1 MWKYI
6 NSNELYHAWPKGYKR
21 GPDGTPLGYVSKD
34 SQYNDKERGTV
45 GKISDNIN
53 TFKPKSTNYKVNNSG
68 YKVNISNKKE
78 KPPYEVVPINKN
90 EVVPINK
97 NEVVPINKNEVV
109 PINKNKEEP
118 EIEKINPTLD
128 NIFDSTNENTTKKG
142 KEKVDNMFKNEKV
155 DFDFTTEKGKKR
167 VNDLINKIRKE
178 NAEKE
183 QLAKEKAAKEKDE
196 SWDLSDEE
204 INEIIKEEVA
214 KEKAEKERLAKE
226 KAAKEKAEK
235 ERLAKEKAAKEK
247 AEKERL
253 AKEKAEKE
261 QLAKEKA
268 AKEKAEKEKASKEKA
283 EKEKVSKEKTEK
295 EKTVKEKITPDKI
308 KELENKDLADK
319 YESEAKKRDLGLE
332 MQSIKNNQEQQKLDA
347 ATADEKRKAK
357 DFEDRKAREAYL
369 DELNR
374 YSNASN
380 NFGTAGSRLG
390 SAGDTVSKIRVQ
402 EKEKL
407 DLSQF
412 SSEELK
418 RRIERNR
425 LEQEYNDRFAPETRV
440 SKGKRLVT
448 NILYGSSA
456 LSNFAG
462 SIASIMGAIKSF
474 KTLSDYKNK

>member
-6 NSNELYHAWPKGYKR
+6 NSNELYHAWPKGYKK

-34 SQYNDKERGTV
+34 SRYNDKERGIA
-45 GKISDNIN
+45 GKISGNIN
-53 TFKPKSTNYKVNNSG
+53 TFKPKSTNYKVNTSG
-68 YKVNISNKKE
+68 YKVNISDKKE

-97 NEVVPINKNEVV
+97 N
-109 PINKNKEEP
+109 KEEP
-118 EIEKINPTLD
+118 KIEKFNPTLD
-128 NIFDSTNENTTKKG
+128 DIFDSTNENTTKKG

-155 DFDFTTEKGKKR
+155 DFDFTTEKGKKK

-178 NAEKE
+178 N
-183 QLAKEKAAKEKDE
+183 
-196 SWDLSDEE
+196 
-204 INEIIKEEVA
+204 
-214 KEKAEKERLAKE
+214 AEKERLAKE

-235 ERLAKEKAAKEK
+235 ERLAKEKEAKEKAEKERLAKEKEAKEK

-261 QLAKEKA
+261 KT
-268 AKEKAEKEKASKEKA
+268 AE
-283 EKEKVSKEKTEK
+283 
-295 EKTVKEKITPDKI
+295 EKITPDKI
-308 KELENKDLADK
+308 KESEN
-319 YESEAKKRDLGLE
+319 KKRDLGLE
-332 MQSIKNNQEQQKLDA
+332 MQSIKNKQEQQKLDA
-347 ATADEKRKAK
+347 ATADEKRKDK
-357 DFEDRKAREAYL
+357 DFKDRKAREAYL

-380 NFGTAGSRLG
+380 NFGIAGSRLG

-474 KTLSDYKNK
+474 KTLSDYKK

>member
-6 NSNELYHAWPKGYKR
+6 NSNELYHAWPKGYKK

-34 SQYNDKERGTV
+34 SQYNDKKIGTV
-45 GKISDNIN
+45 GKISGNIN
-53 TFKPKSTNYKVNNSG
+53 TFKPVSINYKVNTSD

-78 KPPYEVVPINKN
+78 KLP
-90 EVVPINK
+90 
-97 NEVVPINKNEVV
+97 
-109 PINKNKEEP
+109 EEL
-118 EIEKINPTLD
+118 EIEKFNP
-128 NIFDSTNENTTKKG
+128 INENTTKKG
-142 KEKVDNMFKNEKV
+142 KEKVDNMFKNVKV
-155 DFDFTTEKGKKR
+155 DFDST
-167 VNDLINKIRKE
+167 DKILDDK
-178 NAEKE
+178 
-183 QLAKEKAAKEKDE
+183 
-196 SWDLSDEE
+196 E
-204 INEIIKEEVA
+204 INEIIKEFEKEQA
-214 KEKAEKERLAKE
+214 SKEKAEKKRLAKE
-226 KAAKEKAEK
+226 QE
-235 ERLAKEKAAKEK
+235 AKEK

-261 QLAKEKA
+261 
-268 AKEKAEKEKASKEKA
+268 
-283 EKEKVSKEKTEK
+283 
-295 EKTVKEKITPDKI
+295 
-308 KELENKDLADK
+308 
-319 YESEAKKRDLGLE
+319 KRDLGLE
-332 MQSIKNNQEQQKLDA
+332 MQSIKNKQEQQKLDA

-440 SKGKRLVT
+440 SKGKRIVT
-448 NILYGSSA
+448 NILYGTSA
-456 LSNFAG
+456 LSNLAG
-462 SIASIMGAIKSF
+462 SVASIIGAIKSF
-474 KTLSDYKNK
+474 KNLSNYKK

>member
-6 NSNELYHAWPKGYKR
+6 NSDELYHAWPKGYKR

-34 SQYNDKERGTV
+34 SQYNDKKIGTV
-45 GKISDNIN
+45 GKISGNIN
-53 TFKPKSTNYKVNNSG
+53 TFKPVSINYKVNTSD

-78 KPPYEVVPINKN
+78 KLP
-90 EVVPINK
+90 
-97 NEVVPINKNEVV
+97 
-109 PINKNKEEP
+109 EEL
-118 EIEKINPTLD
+118 EIEKFNP
-128 NIFDSTNENTTKKG
+128 INENTTKKG

-183 QLAKEKAAKEKDE
+183 RLAKEKE
-196 SWDLSDEE
+196 
-204 INEIIKEEVA
+204 A
-214 KEKAEKERLAKE
+214 KEKAE
-226 KAAKEKAEK
+226 
-235 ERLAKEKAAKEK
+235 
-247 AEKERL
+247 
-253 AKEKAEKE
+253 
-261 QLAKEKA
+261 KEKA
-268 AKEKAEKEKASKEKA
+268 AKEKAEKEKAA
-283 EKEKVSKEKTEK
+283 
-295 EKTVKEKITPDKI
+295 KEKITPDKI
-308 KELENKDLADK
+308 KELEDKDLADK

-357 DFEDRKAREAYL
+357 DFKDRKAREAYL

-374 YSNASN
+374 YANASN
-380 NFGTAGSRLG
+380 NFGIAGSRLG

-474 KTLSDYKNK
+474 KTLSNYKNK

>member
-6 NSNELYHAWPKGYKR
+6 NSNELYHAWPKGYKK

-34 SQYNDKERGTV
+34 SQYNDKKRGTF
-45 GKISDNIN
+45 GEISGSIN
-53 TFKPKSTNYKVNNSG
+53 TFKPVSIKYKVNTSD
-68 YKVNISNKKE
+68 YKVNTSNKKE
-78 KPPYEVVPINKN
+78 KSPYK
-90 EVVPINK
+90 
-97 NEVVPINKNEVV
+97 VV

-118 EIEKINPTLD
+118 EIEKFNP
-128 NIFDSTNENTTKKG
+128 INENTTKKG
-142 KEKVDNMFKNEKV
+142 KEKVVNMFKNEKV
-155 DFDFTTEKGKKR
+155 DFDFNAAILNDKELDEIIKGFEKEQAS
-167 VNDLINKIRKE
+167 KE
-178 NAEKE
+178 KAEKK
-183 QLAKEKAAKEKDE
+183 QLAKEQE
-196 SWDLSDEE
+196 
-204 INEIIKEEVA
+204 A
-214 KEKAEKERLAKE
+214 KEKAEKE
-226 KAAKEKAEK
+226 
-235 ERLAKEKAAKEK
+235 AKEK

-261 QLAKEKA
+261 
-268 AKEKAEKEKASKEKA
+268 AKEKAEKERLAKEKA
-283 EKEKVSKEKTEK
+283 EKEAKEKAEEERLAKEKAEK
-295 EKTVKEKITPDKI
+295 E
-308 KELENKDLADK
+308 
-319 YESEAKKRDLGLE
+319 KRDLGLE
-332 MQSIKNNQEQQKLDA
+332 MQSIKNKQEQQKLDA

-440 SKGKRLVT
+440 SKGKRIVT
-448 NILYGSSA
+448 NILYGTSA
-456 LSNFAG
+456 LSNLAG
-462 SIASIMGAIKSF
+462 SVASIIGAIKSF
-474 KTLSDYKNK
+474 KNLSNYKK

>member
-97 NEVVPINKNEVV
+97 N
-109 PINKNKEEP
+109 KEEP

-128 NIFDSTNENTTKKG
+128 DIFDSTNENTTKKG

-155 DFDFTTEKGKKR
+155 DF
-167 VNDLINKIRKE
+167 I
-178 NAEKE
+178 
-183 QLAKEKAAKEKDE
+183 DE
-196 SWDLSDEE
+196 LLSDEE
-204 INEIIKEEVA
+204 INEILKEVEKEKA
-214 KEKAEKERLAKE
+214 DEEKAEKERLAKE

-247 AEKERL
+247 AEKEKA
-253 AKEKAEKE
+253 AKEKAE
-261 QLAKEKA
+261 KEKA
-268 AKEKAEKEKASKEKA
+268 AKEKAEKERLAKEKEAKEKAEKERLAKEKADKEKA
-283 EKEKVSKEKTEK
+283 EKEKEAKEKAE
-295 EKTVKEKITPDKI
+295 

-332 MQSIKNNQEQQKLDA
+332 MQSIKNKQEQQKLDA

-474 KTLSDYKNK
+474 KTLSNYKNK

>member
-6 NSNELYHAWPKGYKR
+6 NSNELYHAWPKGYKK

-34 SQYNDKERGTV
+34 SQYNDKKRGTV
-45 GKISDNIN
+45 GKISGNIN
-53 TFKPKSTNYKVNNSG
+53 TFKPVSINYKINTSD
-68 YKVNISNKKE
+68 YKVNISGKKE

-90 EVVPINK
+90 ELVPINK
-97 NEVVPINKNEVV
+97 NELV

-118 EIEKINPTLD
+118 EIEKFNPTLD
-128 NIFDSTNENTTKKG
+128 DIFNSTNENTTKKG
-142 KEKVDNMFKNEKV
+142 KEKVDDMFKNEKV

-183 QLAKEKAAKEKDE
+183 RLAKEKE
-196 SWDLSDEE
+196 
-204 INEIIKEEVA
+204 A

-226 KAAKEKAEK
+226 KEA
-235 ERLAKEKAAKEK
+235 
-247 AEKERL
+247 
-253 AKEKAEKE
+253 
-261 QLAKEKA
+261 
-268 AKEKAEKEKASKEKA
+268 KEKA
-283 EKEKVSKEKTEK
+283 EKEKVSKENTEK
-295 EKTVKEKITPDKI
+295 EKIVEEKTTPDKI
-308 KELENKDLADK
+308 KESEN
-319 YESEAKKRDLGLE
+319 KKRDLGLE
-332 MQSIKNNQEQQKLDA
+332 MQSIKNKQEQQKLDA
-347 ATADEKRKAK
+347 ATEDEKRKAK

-440 SKGKRLVT
+440 SKGKRIVT
-448 NILYGSSA
+448 NILYGTSA
-456 LSNFAG
+456 LSNLAG
-462 SIASIMGAIKSF
+462 SVASIIGAIKSF
-474 KTLSDYKNK
+474 KNLADFKK

>member
-34 SQYNDKERGTV
+34 SQYNDKKRGTV
-45 GKISDNIN
+45 GKISGNIN
-53 TFKPKSTNYKVNNSG
+53 TFKPGSTNYKVNTSG
-68 YKVNISNKKE
+68 YKVNISDKKE

-97 NEVVPINKNEVV
+97 NK
-109 PINKNKEEP
+109 KEP

-128 NIFDSTNENTTKKG
+128 DIFDPTNENTTKKG

-155 DFDFTTEKGKKR
+155 DFDFTTEKGKKK

-178 NAEKE
+178 NDEKE
-183 QLAKEKAAKEKDE
+183 RLAKEKEAKEKDE

-204 INEIIKEEVA
+204 INEIMKELEKEKAAEEKAEKERLAKEKKA

-226 KAAKEKAEK
+226 KEAKEKAE
-235 ERLAKEKAAKEK
+235 
-247 AEKERL
+247 
-253 AKEKAEKE
+253 
-261 QLAKEKA
+261 KEKA
-268 AKEKAEKEKASKEKA
+268 AKEKAEKEKTA
-283 EKEKVSKEKTEK
+283 
-295 EKTVKEKITPDKI
+295 KEKITPDKI

-380 NFGTAGSRLG
+380 NFGIAGSRLG
-390 SAGDTVSKIRVQ
+390 SAGDTVNKIRVQ

-474 KTLSDYKNK
+474 KTLSDYKKK

>member
-34 SQYNDKERGTV
+34 SRYNDKERGIA
-45 GKISDNIN
+45 GKISGNIN
-53 TFKPKSTNYKVNNSG
+53 TFKPESTNYKVNTSG
-68 YKVNISNKKE
+68 YKVNISDKKE

-90 EVVPINK
+90 EVI
-97 NEVVPINKNEVV
+97 

-128 NIFDSTNENTTKKG
+128 DIFDPTNENTTKKG

-155 DFDFTTEKGKKR
+155 DFDFTTEKGKKK

-178 NAEKE
+178 N
-183 QLAKEKAAKEKDE
+183 
-196 SWDLSDEE
+196 
-204 INEIIKEEVA
+204 
-214 KEKAEKERLAKE
+214 AEKERLAKE

-235 ERLAKEKAAKEK
+235 EKAAKEK
-247 AEKERL
+247 AE
-253 AKEKAEKE
+253 
-261 QLAKEKA
+261 KEKA
-268 AKEKAEKEKASKEKA
+268 AKEKAEKEKAAKEKA
-283 EKEKVSKEKTEK
+283 EKEKAAKEKAEK
-295 EKTVKEKITPDKI
+295 EKTAKEKITPDKI
-308 KELENKDLADK
+308 KELEDKDLADK

-332 MQSIKNNQEQQKLDA
+332 MQSIKNKQEQQKLDA
-347 ATADEKRKAK
+347 ATEDEKRKAK

-412 SSEELK
+412 SSEELR

-474 KTLSDYKNK
+474 KTLSDYKK

>member
-53 TFKPKSTNYKVNNSG
+53 TFKPESTNYKVNNSG

-97 NEVVPINKNEVV
+97 N
-109 PINKNKEEP
+109 KEEP

-128 NIFDSTNENTTKKG
+128 DIFDPTNENTTKKG

-155 DFDFTTEKGKKR
+155 DFDFTTEKGKKK

-183 QLAKEKAAKEKDE
+183 RLAKEEAAKEKDE

-204 INEIIKEEVA
+204 INEILKEVEKEKA
-214 KEKAEKERLAKE
+214 DEEKAEKERLAKE

-235 ERLAKEKAAKEK
+235 ERLAKEKEAKEK
-247 AEKERL
+247 AEK
-253 AKEKAEKE
+253 K
-261 QLAKEKA
+261 
-268 AKEKAEKEKASKEKA
+268 
-283 EKEKVSKEKTEK
+283 
-295 EKTVKEKITPDKI
+295 
-308 KELENKDLADK
+308 LENKDLADK

-332 MQSIKNNQEQQKLDA
+332 MQSIKNKQEQQKLDA

-357 DFEDRKAREAYL
+357 DFKDRKAREAYL

-380 NFGTAGSRLG
+380 NFGIAGSRLG

>member
-97 NEVVPINKNEVV
+97 N
-109 PINKNKEEP
+109 KEEP

-128 NIFDSTNENTTKKG
+128 DIFDSTNENTTKKG

-183 QLAKEKAAKEKDE
+183 
-196 SWDLSDEE
+196 
-204 INEIIKEEVA
+204 
-214 KEKAEKERLAKE
+214 RLAKE

-247 AEKERL
+247 AEKE
-253 AKEKAEKE
+253 
-261 QLAKEKA
+261 KA
-268 AKEKAEKEKASKEKA
+268 AKEKAEKEKAA
-283 EKEKVSKEKTEK
+283 
-295 EKTVKEKITPDKI
+295 KEKITPDKI

-357 DFEDRKAREAYL
+357 DFKDRKAREAYL

-474 KTLSDYKNK
+474 KTLSDYKNKK

>member
-34 SQYNDKERGTV
+34 SRYNDKERGTV

-53 TFKPKSTNYKVNNSG
+53 TFKPGSTNYKANTSG
-68 YKVNISNKKE
+68 YKVNISDKKE
-78 KPPYEVVPINKN
+78 KLPYEVVPINKN
-90 EVVPINK
+90 K
-97 NEVVPINKNEVV
+97 VV
-109 PINKNKEEP
+109 PINKNKEKP

-128 NIFDSTNENTTKKG
+128 DIFDPTNENTTKKG

-183 QLAKEKAAKEKDE
+183 
-196 SWDLSDEE
+196 
-204 INEIIKEEVA
+204 
-214 KEKAEKERLAKE
+214 R
-226 KAAKEKAEK
+226 
-235 ERLAKEKAAKEK
+235 
-247 AEKERL
+247 
-253 AKEKAEKE
+253 
-261 QLAKEKA
+261 LAKEKA
-268 AKEKAEKEKASKEKA
+268 AKEKAEKEKAAKEKA
-283 EKEKVSKEKTEK
+283 EKEKAA
-295 EKTVKEKITPDKI
+295 KEKITPDKI
-308 KELENKDLADK
+308 KELEDKDLANK

-332 MQSIKNNQEQQKLDA
+332 MQSIKNKQEQQKLDA
-347 ATADEKRKAK
+347 ATADEKRKAE
-357 DFEDRKAREAYL
+357 DFKDRKAREAYL

-390 SAGDTVSKIRVQ
+390 SAGDTVNKIRVQ

-474 KTLSDYKNK
+474 KTLSNYKNK

>member
-6 NSNELYHAWPKGYKR
+6 KTNELYHAWPKGYKR
-21 GPDGTPLGYVSKD
+21 GPDGTPLGDVSKD

-45 GKISDNIN
+45 GKISGNIN
-53 TFKPKSTNYKVNNSG
+53 TFKPKSTNYKVNTSG
-68 YKVNISNKKE
+68 YKVNISDKKE

-97 NEVVPINKNEVV
+97 NEI
-109 PINKNKEEP
+109 ISIGKNKAES

-183 QLAKEKAAKEKDE
+183 
-196 SWDLSDEE
+196 
-204 INEIIKEEVA
+204 
-214 KEKAEKERLAKE
+214 RLAKE
-226 KAAKEKAEK
+226 KE
-235 ERLAKEKAAKEK
+235 
-247 AEKERL
+247 
-253 AKEKAEKE
+253 
-261 QLAKEKA
+261 
-268 AKEKAEKEKASKEKA
+268 AKEKAEKEKAA
-283 EKEKVSKEKTEK
+283 
-295 EKTVKEKITPDKI
+295 KEKITPDKI

-357 DFEDRKAREAYL
+357 DFKDRKAREAYL

-380 NFGTAGSRLG
+380 NFGIAGSRLG

>member
-45 GKISDNIN
+45 GKISGNIN
-53 TFKPKSTNYKVNNSG
+53 TFKPGSTNYKVNTSG
-68 YKVNISNKKE
+68 YKVNISDKKE

-97 NEVVPINKNEVV
+97 NEI
-109 PINKNKEEP
+109 ISIGKNKEEP
-118 EIEKINPTLD
+118 EIEKFNPTLD
-128 NIFDSTNENTTKKG
+128 DIFDSTNENTTKKG

-155 DFDFTTEKGKKR
+155 DFDFTTEKGKKK

-178 NAEKE
+178 N
-183 QLAKEKAAKEKDE
+183 
-196 SWDLSDEE
+196 
-204 INEIIKEEVA
+204 
-214 KEKAEKERLAKE
+214 AEKERLAKE

-235 ERLAKEKAAKEK
+235 EKA
-247 AEKERL
+247 
-253 AKEKAEKE
+253 
-261 QLAKEKA
+261 AKEKA
-268 AKEKAEKEKASKEKA
+268 AKEKAEKEKAAKEKA
-283 EKEKVSKEKTEK
+283 A
-295 EKTVKEKITPDKI
+295 KEKITPDKI

-319 YESEAKKRDLGLE
+319 YESEAKKRDFGLE
-332 MQSIKNNQEQQKLDA
+332 MQSIKNKQEQQKLDA

-380 NFGTAGSRLG
+380 NFGIAGSRLG

-474 KTLSDYKNK
+474 KTLSNYKNKK

>member
-6 NSNELYHAWPKGYKR
+6 NSNELYHAWPKGYKK

-34 SQYNDKERGTV
+34 SRYNDKERGIA
-45 GKISDNIN
+45 GKISGNIN
-53 TFKPKSTNYKVNNSG
+53 TFKPKSTNYKVNTSG
-68 YKVNISNKKE
+68 YKVNISDKKE
-78 KPPYEVVPINKN
+78 KPPYEVVS
-90 EVVPINK
+90 
-97 NEVVPINKNEVV
+97 INKNEVV

-118 EIEKINPTLD
+118 EIEKFNPTLD
-128 NIFDSTNENTTKKG
+128 DIFDTTNENITKKG

-155 DFDFTTEKGKKR
+155 DFDFTTEKGKKK

-183 QLAKEKAAKEKDE
+183 RLAKEKA
-196 SWDLSDEE
+196 
-204 INEIIKEEVA
+204 A

-226 KAAKEKAEK
+226 KAEKEKTAKEKAEKEKTANEKITPDKIKELENWDLTDEEINEITEEFKKEEAAKEKAEK

-253 AKEKAEKE
+253 AKEKE
-261 QLAKEKA
+261 
-268 AKEKAEKEKASKEKA
+268 AKEKAEKERLAKEKEAKEKA
-283 EKEKVSKEKTEK
+283 EKERLAKEKETK
-295 EKTVKEKITPDKI
+295 ES
-308 KELENKDLADK
+308 ENKDLANK
-319 YESEAKKRDLGLE
+319 YESETKKRDLGLE
-332 MQSIKNNQEQQKLDA
+332 MQSIKNKQEQQKLDA
-347 ATADEKRKAK
+347 ATADEKRKDK
-357 DFEDRKAREAYL
+357 DFKDRKAREAYL

-380 NFGTAGSRLG
+380 NFGIAGSRLG

-474 KTLSDYKNK
+474 KTLSDYKK

>member
-34 SQYNDKERGTV
+34 SQYNDKKRGTV
-45 GKISDNIN
+45 GKISGNIN
-53 TFKPKSTNYKVNNSG
+53 TFKPGSTNYKVNTSG
-68 YKVNISNKKE
+68 YKVNISDKKE

-97 NEVVPINKNEVV
+97 NK
-109 PINKNKEEP
+109 KEP

-128 NIFDSTNENTTKKG
+128 DIFDPTNENTTKKG

-155 DFDFTTEKGKKR
+155 DFDFTTEKGKKK

-178 NAEKE
+178 NDEKE
-183 QLAKEKAAKEKDE
+183 RLAKEKEAKEKDE

-204 INEIIKEEVA
+204 INEIMKELEKEKAAEEKAEKERLAKEKKA

-226 KAAKEKAEK
+226 KEAKEKAEK
-235 ERLAKEKAAKEK
+235 ERLAKEKEAKEK
-247 AEKERL
+247 AE
-253 AKEKAEKE
+253 
-261 QLAKEKA
+261 KEKA
-268 AKEKAEKEKASKEKA
+268 AKEKAEKEKTA
-283 EKEKVSKEKTEK
+283 
-295 EKTVKEKITPDKI
+295 KEKITPDKI

-380 NFGTAGSRLG
+380 NFGIAGSRLG
-390 SAGDTVSKIRVQ
+390 SAGDTVNKIRVQ

-474 KTLSDYKNK
+474 KTLSDYKKK

>member
-34 SQYNDKERGTV
+34 SQYNDKKRGTV
-45 GKISDNIN
+45 GKISGNIN
-53 TFKPKSTNYKVNNSG
+53 TFKPGSTNYKVNTSG
-68 YKVNISNKKE
+68 YKVNISDKKE

-97 NEVVPINKNEVV
+97 N
-109 PINKNKEEP
+109 KEGP
-118 EIEKINPTLD
+118 EIEKFNPTLD
-128 NIFDSTNENTTKKG
+128 DIFDSTNENTTKKG

-183 QLAKEKAAKEKDE
+183 RLAKEK
-196 SWDLSDEE
+196 
-204 INEIIKEEVA
+204 VA

-235 ERLAKEKAAKEK
+235 EKAAKEK

-253 AKEKAEKE
+253 AKEKA
-261 QLAKEKA
+261 A
-268 AKEKAEKEKASKEKA
+268 
-283 EKEKVSKEKTEK
+283 KEKTEK
-295 EKTVKEKITPDKI
+295 EKTAKEKITPDKI

-357 DFEDRKAREAYL
+357 DFKDRKAREAYL

-380 NFGTAGSRLG
+380 NFGIAGSRLG

>member
-97 NEVVPINKNEVV
+97 NEVVPINKN
-109 PINKNKEEP
+109 KEEP

-128 NIFDSTNENTTKKG
+128 DIFDSTNENTTKKG

-155 DFDFTTEKGKKR
+155 DF
-167 VNDLINKIRKE
+167 I
-178 NAEKE
+178 
-183 QLAKEKAAKEKDE
+183 DE
-196 SWDLSDEE
+196 LLSDEE
-204 INEIIKEEVA
+204 INEILKEVEKEKADEEKAEKERLA
-214 KEKAEKERLAKE
+214 KEKAEKERLAKEKADKEKAEKEKAAKEKAEKE

-235 ERLAKEKAAKEK
+235 ERLAKEKEAKEK

-253 AKEKAEKE
+253 AKEKE
-261 QLAKEKA
+261 
-268 AKEKAEKEKASKEKA
+268 AKEKAE
-283 EKEKVSKEKTEK
+283 
-295 EKTVKEKITPDKI
+295 

-332 MQSIKNNQEQQKLDA
+332 MQSIKNKQEQQKLDA

-474 KTLSDYKNK
+474 KTLSNYKNK

>member
-6 NSNELYHAWPKGYKR
+6 NSNELYHAWPKGYKK

-34 SQYNDKERGTV
+34 SQYNDKKRGTI
-45 GKISDNIN
+45 GEISGNIN
-53 TFKPKSTNYKVNNSG
+53 TFKPVSINYKINTSNYKVNTSD
-68 YKVNISNKKE
+68 KKE
-78 KPPYEVVPINKN
+78 KSPYK
-90 EVVPINK
+90 
-97 NEVVPINKNEVV
+97 VV

-118 EIEKINPTLD
+118 EIEKFNP
-128 NIFDSTNENTTKKG
+128 INENTTKKG
-142 KEKVDNMFKNEKV
+142 KEKVVNMFKNEKV
-155 DFDFTTEKGKKR
+155 DFDFNAAILNDKELDEIIKGFEKEQAS
-167 VNDLINKIRKE
+167 KE
-178 NAEKE
+178 KAEKK
-183 QLAKEKAAKEKDE
+183 QLAKEQE
-196 SWDLSDEE
+196 
-204 INEIIKEEVA
+204 A

-226 KAAKEKAEK
+226 KE
-235 ERLAKEKAAKEK
+235 
-247 AEKERL
+247 

-268 AKEKAEKEKASKEKA
+268 EKERLAKEKEAKEKAEKERLAKEKEAKEKA
-283 EKEKVSKEKTEK
+283 EKEQLAKEKAEK
-295 EKTVKEKITPDKI
+295 E
-308 KELENKDLADK
+308 
-319 YESEAKKRDLGLE
+319 KRDLGLE
-332 MQSIKNNQEQQKLDA
+332 MQSIKNKQEQQKLDA

-440 SKGKRLVT
+440 SKGKRIVT
-448 NILYGSSA
+448 NILYGTSA
-456 LSNFAG
+456 LSNLAG
-462 SIASIMGAIKSF
+462 SVASIIGAIKSF
-474 KTLSDYKNK
+474 KNLSNYKK

>member
-97 NEVVPINKNEVV
+97 NEVVPINKN
-109 PINKNKEEP
+109 KEEP

-128 NIFDSTNENTTKKG
+128 DIFDSTNENTTKKG

-155 DFDFTTEKGKKR
+155 DF
-167 VNDLINKIRKE
+167 I
-178 NAEKE
+178 
-183 QLAKEKAAKEKDE
+183 DE
-196 SWDLSDEE
+196 LLSDEE
-204 INEIIKEEVA
+204 INEILKEVEKEKADEEKAEKERLA
-214 KEKAEKERLAKE
+214 KEKAEKERLAKEKADKEKAEKEKAAKEKAEKE

-235 ERLAKEKAAKEK
+235 ERLAKEKEAKEK
-247 AEKERL
+247 AE
-253 AKEKAEKE
+253 
-261 QLAKEKA
+261 
-268 AKEKAEKEKASKEKA
+268 
-283 EKEKVSKEKTEK
+283 
-295 EKTVKEKITPDKI
+295 

-332 MQSIKNNQEQQKLDA
+332 MQSIKNKQEQQKLDA

-474 KTLSDYKNK
+474 KTLSNYKNK

>member
-53 TFKPKSTNYKVNNSG
+53 TFKPESTNYKVNNSG

-97 NEVVPINKNEVV
+97 NKVV

-128 NIFDSTNENTTKKG
+128 DIFDPTNENTTKKG

-155 DFDFTTEKGKKR
+155 DFDFTTKKGKKK

-183 QLAKEKAAKEKDE
+183 RLAKEEAAKEKDE

-204 INEIIKEEVA
+204 INEILKEVEKEKA
-214 KEKAEKERLAKE
+214 AEEKAEKERLAKE

-235 ERLAKEKAAKEK
+235 ERLAKEKEAKEK
-247 AEKERL
+247 AE
-253 AKEKAEKE
+253 
-261 QLAKEKA
+261 
-268 AKEKAEKEKASKEKA
+268 
-283 EKEKVSKEKTEK
+283 
-295 EKTVKEKITPDKI
+295 

-357 DFEDRKAREAYL
+357 DFKDRKAREAYL

-380 NFGTAGSRLG
+380 NFGIAGSRLG

>member
-45 GKISDNIN
+45 GKISGNIN
-53 TFKPKSTNYKVNNSG
+53 TFKPGSTNYKANTSG
-68 YKVNISNKKE
+68 YKVNISDKKE

-97 NEVVPINKNEVV
+97 NEIV

-118 EIEKINPTLD
+118 EIEKFNPTLD
-128 NIFDSTNENTTKKG
+128 DIFDSTNENTTKKG

-155 DFDFTTEKGKKR
+155 DFDFTTEKGKKK

-178 NAEKE
+178 N
-183 QLAKEKAAKEKDE
+183 
-196 SWDLSDEE
+196 
-204 INEIIKEEVA
+204 
-214 KEKAEKERLAKE
+214 
-226 KAAKEKAEK
+226 AEK

-261 QLAKEKA
+261 KA
-268 AKEKAEKEKASKEKA
+268 AKEKAEKEKTA
-283 EKEKVSKEKTEK
+283 
-295 EKTVKEKITPDKI
+295 KEKITPDKI
-308 KELENKDLADK
+308 KELEDKDLANK

-332 MQSIKNNQEQQKLDA
+332 MQSIKNKQEQQKLDA
-347 ATADEKRKAK
+347 ATADEKRKAE
-357 DFEDRKAREAYL
+357 DFKDRKAREAYL

-390 SAGDTVSKIRVQ
+390 SAGDTVNKIRVQ

>member
-34 SQYNDKERGTV
+34 SRYNDKERGTV
-45 GKISDNIN
+45 GKISGNIN
-53 TFKPKSTNYKVNNSG
+53 TFKPGSTNYKVNTSG
-68 YKVNISNKKE
+68 YKVNISDKKE
-78 KPPYEVVPINKN
+78 KLPY
-90 EVVPINK
+90 
-97 NEVVPINKNEVV
+97 EVV

-128 NIFDSTNENTTKKG
+128 DIFDPTNENTTKKG

-155 DFDFTTEKGKKR
+155 DFDFTTEKGKKK

-178 NAEKE
+178 NAKKE
-183 QLAKEKAAKEKDE
+183 RLAKEKE
-196 SWDLSDEE
+196 
-204 INEIIKEEVA
+204 A

-226 KAAKEKAEK
+226 KEAKEKAE
-235 ERLAKEKAAKEK
+235 
-247 AEKERL
+247 
-253 AKEKAEKE
+253 
-261 QLAKEKA
+261 KEKA
-268 AKEKAEKEKASKEKA
+268 AKEKAEKEK
-283 EKEKVSKEKTEK
+283 VSKENTEK
-295 EKTVKEKITPDKI
+295 EKIAEEKITPDKI
-308 KELENKDLADK
+308 KESEN
-319 YESEAKKRDLGLE
+319 KKRDLGLE
-332 MQSIKNNQEQQKLDA
+332 MQSIKNKQEQQKLDA
-347 ATADEKRKAK
+347 ATEDEKRKAK

-474 KTLSDYKNK
+474 KTLSNYKNK

>member
-34 SQYNDKERGTV
+34 SRYNDKERGIA
-45 GKISDNIN
+45 GKISGNIN
-53 TFKPKSTNYKVNNSG
+53 TFKPESTNYKVNTSG
-68 YKVNISNKKE
+68 YKVNISDKKE

-90 EVVPINK
+90 EVI
-97 NEVVPINKNEVV
+97 

-128 NIFDSTNENTTKKG
+128 DIFDPTNENTTKKG

-155 DFDFTTEKGKKR
+155 DFDFTTEKGKKK

-178 NAEKE
+178 N
-183 QLAKEKAAKEKDE
+183 
-196 SWDLSDEE
+196 
-204 INEIIKEEVA
+204 
-214 KEKAEKERLAKE
+214 AEKERLAKE

-235 ERLAKEKAAKEK
+235 EKAAKEK
-247 AEKERL
+247 AE
-253 AKEKAEKE
+253 
-261 QLAKEKA
+261 KEKA
-268 AKEKAEKEKASKEKA
+268 AKEKAEKEKAAKEKA
-283 EKEKVSKEKTEK
+283 EKEKTA
-295 EKTVKEKITPDKI
+295 KEKITPDKI
-308 KELENKDLADK
+308 KELEDKDLADK

-332 MQSIKNNQEQQKLDA
+332 MQSIKNKQEQQKLDA
-347 ATADEKRKAK
+347 ATEDEKRKAK

-412 SSEELK
+412 SSEELR

-474 KTLSDYKNK
+474 KTLSDYKK

>member
-34 SQYNDKERGTV
+34 SRYNDKERGTV
-45 GKISDNIN
+45 GKISGNIN
-53 TFKPKSTNYKVNNSG
+53 TFKPKSTNYKVNADG
-68 YKVNISNKKE
+68 YKVNASDKKE
-78 KPPYEVVPINKN
+78 KSSYKIVPINKN
-90 EVVPINK
+90 EVVS
-97 NEVVPINKNEVV
+97 
-109 PINKNKEEP
+109 INKNKEEP

-128 NIFDSTNENTTKKG
+128 DIFDPTNENTTKKG

-155 DFDFTTEKGKKR
+155 DFDFTTEKGKKK

-178 NAEKE
+178 N
-183 QLAKEKAAKEKDE
+183 
-196 SWDLSDEE
+196 
-204 INEIIKEEVA
+204 
-214 KEKAEKERLAKE
+214 AEKERLAKE

-261 QLAKEKA
+261 KT
-268 AKEKAEKEKASKEKA
+268 AE
-283 EKEKVSKEKTEK
+283 
-295 EKTVKEKITPDKI
+295 EKITPDKI
-308 KELENKDLADK
+308 KE
-319 YESEAKKRDLGLE
+319 SETKKRDLGLE
-332 MQSIKNNQEQQKLDA
+332 MQSIKNKQEQQKLDA
-347 ATADEKRKAK
+347 ATADEKRKDK
-357 DFEDRKAREAYL
+357 DFKDRKAREAYL

-380 NFGTAGSRLG
+380 NFGIAGSRLG

-412 SSEELK
+412 SSEELR

-474 KTLSDYKNK
+474 KTLSDYKK